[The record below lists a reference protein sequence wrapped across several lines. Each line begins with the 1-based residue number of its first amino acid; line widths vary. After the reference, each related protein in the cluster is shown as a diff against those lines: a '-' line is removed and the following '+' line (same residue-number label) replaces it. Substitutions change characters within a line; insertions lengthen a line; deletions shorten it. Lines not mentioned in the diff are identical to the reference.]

1 MRYLIRSIGLVLV
14 MLSFISTAFAD
25 VAIPGI
31 QGRRPR
37 RPRPPVVRYYE
48 KRDADFTVLQKTEE
62 PMFFLLATLPGPCT
76 WSYTVDNQTTGE
88 RIASDSFK
96 NTDIN
101 NETEGKKLKLSL
113 PSEGKIIAYKIRA
126 KFSLYGFRDTRFG
139 PKIYYGSKEKL
150 RYASHTYELEN
161 ENGRYRLREIE

>member
-1 MRYLIRSIGLVLV
+1 MRFLIRSISLILV
-14 MLSFISTAFAD
+14 MLSFISTAYAD
-25 VAIPGI
+25 IARPPIYHPG
-31 QGRRPR
+31 R

-76 WSYTVDNQTTGE
+76 WSYTVENQTTGE
-88 RIASDSFK
+88 RIASNSFK

-139 PKIYYGSKEKL
+139 PKIYYGSKEIIKIPI
-150 RYASHTYELEN
+150 YFFIIVPEKIN
-161 ENGRYRLREIE
+161 